1 MALIALTTT
10 ETNEVRVSAA
20 DVVALEELSASTC
33 RLHLSSGRTFIINAS
48 VAATA
53 TALGL

>member
-1 MALIALTTT
+1 MALVALTTT
-10 ETNEVRVSAA
+10 EGKAVRVSAA
-20 DVVALEELSASTC
+20 DVVALEEVGSDTC
-33 RLHLSSGRTFIINAS
+33 RLHLGNGRTFIINQS